1 MPTKTPPTSG
11 NKKGF
16 PPSRVAA
23 IIVAAGEGKRFG
35 AAKQFVLLSG
45 KPVLEWAIEAFV
57 FHPEVD
63 EVVVVLPETSPAELI
78 KMKWAKVKAVVA
90 GGKERQDSAVRGL
103 EAVSEGI
110 EIVLIHDGVR
120 PLVQAELI
128 TKIIQAARTY
138 GAAIPALP
146 IEETIKEVEKERVLR
161 TWERERIVRVQTPQ
175 GFRRSL
181 LQAGFN
187 QAFQQGYYGP
197 DEASLVERLGQ
208 EVVIVPGDKRNIKIT
223 TAEDIKIAE
232 VWLNEG
238 GYRL

>member
-1 MPTKTPPTSG
+1 MPTKTPLTSG
-11 NKKGF
+11 NRKSCSPG
-16 PPSRVAA
+16 RVAA
-23 IIVAAGEGKRFG
+23 VIVAAGEGKRFG
-35 AAKQFVLLSG
+35 AAKQFVLLAG

-57 FHPEVD
+57 FHPEID
-63 EVVVVLPETSPAELI
+63 EVVVVLPEARPAEAI
-78 KMKWAKVKAVVA
+78 KTKWAKVKAVVV
-90 GGKERQDSAVRGL
+90 GGKERQDSAARGL
-103 EAVSEGI
+103 EAVSESI

-120 PLVQAELI
+120 PLVKAELI
-128 TKIIQAARTY
+128 TKIIQAAQTY

-146 IEETIKEVEKERVLR
+146 LEDTTKEVEKQRVLR
-161 TWERERIVRVQTPQ
+161 TLERERIMRVQTPQ

-223 TAEDIKIAE
+223 TPEDIKIAE